1 MMIFMKE
8 QLWFTLL
15 TLAQLGAVT
24 NNIRTSTSRI
34 AQLLQISQQT
44 ASRRLLEL
52 EKRGLIQR
60 VLNNRGQLI
69 KIQQKGISEL
79 TKIQSILEMALTKK
93 RYRSFRGRILTGL
106 GEGAYYIQLEGYR
119 KQFRRLLGYTP
130 YPGTLNIQLLTETD
144 VNEFQLLKATLGI
157 EIHGFLTGDRSFG
170 PVTCYPATVNGEQT
184 AAVLL
189 IERTHHQ
196 SNVVEIIAPISLRQN
211 LNVTDGDII
220 TVKFDLSDLTLPSQ

>member
-1 MMIFMKE
+1 MKE

-24 NNIRTSTSRI
+24 NNIRTSTSRL

-52 EKRGLIQR
+52 ENRGLIHR

-79 TKIQSILEMALTKK
+79 VKIQSILEIALTRK
-93 RYRSFRGRILTGL
+93 RYRSFKGRILTGL

-119 KQFRRLLGYTP
+119 RQFRRLLSYTP
-130 YPGTLNIQLLTETD
+130 YPGTLNIQLITETD

-157 EIHGFLTGDRSFG
+157 EIHGFVTGDRTFG
-170 PVTCYPATVNGEQT
+170 PVTCYPAMVNGEQK

-189 IERTHHQ
+189 IERTHHHP
-196 SNVVEIIAPISLRQN
+196 NVVEVIAPISLRQK
-211 LNVTDGDII
+211 LNVTDGDIV
-220 TVKFDLSDLTLPSQ
+220 TVKFDLSDLKLPSQ